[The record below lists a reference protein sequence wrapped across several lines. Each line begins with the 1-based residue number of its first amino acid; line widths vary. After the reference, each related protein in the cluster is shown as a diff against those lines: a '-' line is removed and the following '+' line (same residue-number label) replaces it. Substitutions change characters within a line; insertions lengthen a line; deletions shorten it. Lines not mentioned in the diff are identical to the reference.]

1 MLDQYLPSE
10 INSGPWITGWSLFEL
25 RKLPVAAEFVLP
37 ICSIGTP
44 YEQLLE
50 LGPRLLPPLFHEAM
64 SGDLRERIVARILKC
79 FPKYGD
85 DVGNPARVRIVDV
98 PAERLEPVSAPRVL
112 AFSVDT
118 AVEEHGPHL
127 PLGTDTIQSYSVLRE
142 LAHTVEGFEVGR
154 PLEYGQLTWAL
165 PFGFSIDLTT
175 ELLTEYVTGYVNAVT
190 AWQKPE
196 AVYAVDVHGSI
207 THRQAIVDGLSQSD
221 FSNWAFRWLH
231 EPLAEFASE
240 RGDQHAG
247 GVETILVER
256 VATELIDKHWW
267 PGREQEIAAGC
278 MTLEKAIELTPD
290 LAAFETYAVD
300 HGCNGI
306 VGDIGNYHA
315 LNADLMFGRML
326 AMAADDVDGLLNGA
340 NAGGQQAGQKLW

>member
-1 MLDQYLPSE
+1 MLDQYLPIQ

-25 RKLPVAAEFVLP
+25 RKLPVDAEFVLP

-44 YEQLLE
+44 YEKLLE

-64 SGDLRERIVARILKC
+64 TNDLQQRIITQIHKC

-85 DVGNPARVRIVDV
+85 EASNASRLRVVDV
-98 PAERLEPVSAPRVL
+98 PAAGLSPVSAPRVL

-127 PLGTDTIQSYSVLRE
+127 PLATDTIQSYSVLRK
-142 LAHTVEGFEVGR
+142 LARTVDGFEVGR

-175 ELLTEYVTGYVNAVT
+175 DLLTEYVAGYVNAVT

-196 AVYAVDVHGSI
+196 AVYVVDVHGSI
-207 THRQAIVDGLSQSD
+207 THRQAIVDGLTQSD

-256 VATELIDKHWW
+256 VDQRLLDHNWW
-267 PGREQEIAAGC
+267 PGREQDIAAGC
-278 MTLEKAIELTPD
+278 MTLEKAIELTPE
-290 LAAFETYAVD
+290 LVAFERYALD

-306 VGDIGNYHA
+306 VGDIANYHT
-315 LNADLMFGRML
+315 LDADLMFDRML
-326 AMAADDVDGLLNGA
+326 KVATTDVEALLNGKA
-340 NAGGQQAGQKLW
+340 TDGQQAGQNLW

>member
-1 MLDQYLPSE
+1 MLDQYLPSR

-25 RKLPVAAEFVLP
+25 RKLPVDADFILP
-37 ICSIGTP
+37 ICSIGTD
-44 YEQLLE
+44 YKQLLD

-64 SGDLRERIVARILKC
+64 PGDLQERIVAQILRC

-85 DVGNPARVRIVDV
+85 DVGNASRLRVVDL
-98 PAERLEPVSAPRVL
+98 PTAPLEAVSRPRVL

-142 LAHTVEGFEVGR
+142 LESTVSGFEVSR
-154 PLEYGQLTWAL
+154 PLEYGQLTWGL

-175 ELLTEYVTGYVNAVT
+175 DLLTEYVAGYVDAVT
-190 AWQKPE
+190 EWKNPE
-196 AVYAVDVHGSI
+196 SVYVVDVHGSI
-207 THRQAIVDGLSQSD
+207 THRQAIIDGLIQSK

-256 VATELIDKHWW
+256 VAADLLEGNWW
-267 PGREQEIAAGC
+267 PGREQDISAGC

-290 LAAFETYAVD
+290 LVAFERHVLD

-306 VGDIGNYHA
+306 VGDIANYHT
-315 LNADLMFGRML
+315 LDADLMFERML
-326 AMAADDVDGLLNGA
+326 QVATTDVEALLNGKA
-340 NAGGQQAGQKLW
+340 TDGQQAGQNLW

>member
-1 MLDQYLPSE
+1 MLDQYLPFQ

-25 RKLPVAAEFVLP
+25 RKLPVDAEFLLP

-44 YEQLLE
+44 YQRLQE
-50 LGPRLLPPLFHEAM
+50 LGPRLLPPLFREAM
-64 SGDLRERIVARILKC
+64 TNDLQQRMVAQILKC

-85 DVGNPARVRIVDV
+85 DDGNASRLRVVDV
-98 PAERLEPVSAPRVL
+98 PAEGLDAVSAPRVL

-127 PLGTDTIQSYSVLRE
+127 PLGTDTIQSYSVLQE
-142 LAHTVEGFEVGR
+142 LARTVAGFEVGR

-175 ELLTEYVTGYVNAVT
+175 DLLTEYVAGYVNAVT
-190 AWQKPE
+190 AWQKPD
-196 AVYAVDVHGSI
+196 AVYVVDVHGSI
-207 THRQAIVDGLSQSD
+207 THRQAIVDGLRQSE

-256 VATELIDKHWW
+256 VDQRLLDNNWW
-267 PGREQEIAAGC
+267 PGREQDIAAGC
-278 MTLEKAIELTPD
+278 ITLEKAIELTPD
-290 LAAFETYAVD
+290 LAAFERYAVD

-306 VGDIGNYHA
+306 VGNIANYHT
-315 LNADLMFGRML
+315 LDADSMFARML
-326 AMAADDVDGLLNGA
+326 QIAAADVDGLLNGE